1 MIVKK
6 LLKFCRKDNWNQVVV
21 MSFGTYKLRINIKFI
36 FKIEDIYKNKTPMIG
51 GFVLSFYLFKIGG

>member
-1 MIVKK
+1 
-6 LLKFCRKDNWNQVVV
+6 